1 MNLLLHAT
9 YLFGL
14 IPEYAY
20 RTPLPDWSLSLEMQF
35 YAVFPFIVVLARR
48 IGWLPASVTVFCIG
62 TVLALATSAAGL
74 HYPVPTFLPLKLHL
88 FLAGMLVAQDPGGDR
103 RRLTMQFALAV
114 LLAALPFG
122 PVWDVFHGTVRELL
136 VVGIFGLV
144 HWQSIGIVGWASR
157 LLGSRPMYWL
167 GELSY
172 GTYLV
177 HLLILHPVAAWAIR
191 HFGPGL
197 RAAPR
202 FTIVFLLTA
211 GISYAL
217 AFVGYTF
224 IERPGQALGRNL
236 LRLVGRQCGAIQTP
250 AEEIAAP

>member
-88 FLAGMLVAQDPGGDR
+88 FLAGMLVAQDPRGDR

-122 PVWDVFHGTVRELL
+122 PVGTFSTGRFAELL

-167 GELSY
+167 ASSPTELIWS
-172 GTYLV
+172 TCSSCTR
-177 HLLILHPVAAWAIR
+177 LL
-191 HFGPGL
+191 PGRFDISG
-197 RAAPR
+197 RACGR
-202 FTIVFLLTA
+202 RRGSRSSSCSRR